1 MKKLVLAFAFCA
13 LFFGANPKAHAHPH
27 SWIDLE
33 TTLLF
38 NDEGQITGLWV
49 GWLFDDFYSAFT
61 LEETPRNSMG
71 GYNQSSLDALAKQN
85 LKNLS
90 EYSYFTFI
98 HADGKTLPHKEVT
111 KFKTFVDNNRLWMEF
126 TVELETPVDPRT
138 QTIDYAVYDP
148 TYYVEILHAEKG
160 DPIQMVGNVNGC
172 GYSLK
177 NPEPP
182 AELSLMAAALDQDET
197 AGDGIGV
204 SFAER
209 VVLSCP

>member
-1 MKKLVLAFAFCA
+1 MKKLFLAFAFCA
-13 LFFGANPKAHAHPH
+13 LVFATSPKAHAHPH

-38 NDEGQITGLWV
+38 NTQGQITGLWV

-71 GYNQSSLDALAKQN
+71 GYTQSSLDDLARQN

-111 KFKTFVDNNRLWMEF
+111 DFKTSVTNNRLWMEF
-126 TVELETPVDPRT
+126 TVELETPIDPRT
-138 QTIDYAVYDP
+138 HQVEYAVYDP
-148 TYYVEILHAEKG
+148 TYYVEILHTEKG

-172 GYSLK
+172 GYALK
-177 NPEPP
+177 SPEPP
-182 AELSLMAAALDQDET
+182 EELSLMAAALDQDET

>member
-1 MKKLVLAFAFCA
+1 MKKLFLAFAFCTLIFSA
-13 LFFGANPKAHAHPH
+13 SPKAHAHPH

-38 NDEGQITGLWV
+38 NEDGQITGLWV

-71 GYNQSSLDALAKQN
+71 GYDQSSLDALAKQN

-98 HADGKTLPHKEVT
+98 HANGKTLPHKEVT

-138 QTIDYAVYDP
+138 QKIDYAVYDP
-148 TYYVEILHAEKG
+148 TYYVEILHAAKG

-172 GYSLK
+172 GYSLTS
-177 NPEPP
+177 PEPP
-182 AELSLMAAALDQDET
+182 EELSLMAAALDQDET
-197 AGDGIGV
+197 AGDGIGI